1 MVTKYLYFF
10 DFLKVF
16 PDVRHKV
23 DGLIEVGGAQGVVL
37 DELDVVVLGQ
47 VALAVIADSINYSNP
62 EILNCSQEVFVAN
75 EIAPH
80 SATICPFDLLGQMIY
95 KDFKYQELNL
105 TEQTIIPRNT
115 ESVSLYQSRMLLM
128 SSSS

>member
-1 MVTKYLYFF
+1 M
-10 DFLKVF
+10 
-16 PDVRHKV
+16 
-23 DGLIEVGGAQGVVL
+23 L

-47 VALAVIADSINYSNP
+47 VALAVIADSINHRYP
-62 EILNCSQEVFVAN
+62 KILNCSQKVFVAN
-75 EIAPH
+75 EITPH
-80 SATICPFDLLGQMIY
+80 SAAIGPFDLLGQVIY